1 MVLYFCSFS
10 PFLKGRLYLHLY
22 FSALSHDSLKRFIL
36 GKTGFIQHL
45 LFLTCGTSQLL
56 LLPVCAHFIAKRV
69 YSDAKRGLLFIK
81 PSSIVQMAP
90 SWLSVH
96 CSHIVGFLFRAPP
109 ETPAVNPWLCQV
121 FKTKRSQHLWRVCLI
136 PAWLGPQWD
145 VTHFCDFISTLSK
158 PLRSSFYFTGPSP
171 DSPLTSRSF
180 MV

>member
-10 PFLKGRLYLHLY
+10 PFLKGRLYLRVCISPPYPTTHGR
-22 FSALSHDSLKRFIL
+22 D
-36 GKTGFIQHL
+36 
-45 LFLTCGTSQLL
+45 LFLENQVSFNICSS
-56 LLPVCAHFIAKRV
+56 LPVAPPNSCAHFIAKTV

-96 CSHIVGFLFRAPP
+96 CSRIVDFLSRAPP
-109 ETPAVNPWLCQV
+109 ETPAVNPLLCQV
-121 FKTKRSQHLWRVCLI
+121 FKTKWSQHLWRVCLI

-145 VTHFCDFISTLSK
+145 VTHFCDFIFTLSK
-158 PLRSSFYFTGPSP
+158 PLCSSFYFTGQRP
-171 DSPLTSRSF
+171 DSPLASRSF